1 MTSLTL
7 LSSLHLPDWTWW
19 TPGILYI
26 PVLGTNI
33 EYRLYSLSY
42 GESLRT
48 NTKASS
54 AALEA
59 SPRAPMPCKVLGV
72 LKKDGDIIE
81 VGEVGI
87 VAESIKM
94 EMNVLA
100 NQRYI

>member
-1 MTSLTL
+1 M
-7 LSSLHLPDWTWW
+7 
-19 TPGILYI
+19 
-26 PVLGTNI
+26 NI

-48 NTKASS
+48 NAMRTNAKASS